1 MSTYDAEF
9 YWFGPA
15 NEVVLTGSFDNWSKS
30 VHMEKTPAGFSGK
43 VKLPYG
49 QKVDY
54 KYVVD
59 GQWQVN
65 PDFPTTYDWQ
75 GNINNYIVTPNEPE
89 LKSLP
94 TPPPDL
100 IIKTPASPANDEPVT
115 PINLPAPVAAAV
127 TPMEVPQSAVSP
139 HADLELDPVVSRI
152 IVESIL
158 EAEAKETPKEEK
170 AEEIV
175 QAAAVDEPKVEE
187 IVQAA
192 AVDEPKVEEAAAVDE
207 PKVEAPKP
215 VEPEAEESKEAEPVP
230 TIIVAAE
237 VVASPS
243 EIPAEPVV
251 ESTKPSPD
259 DVKPDVIVAQ
269 TEAIALDSPVKPT
282 APALPEAKPAAESI
296 TEAPAPTPAAVPLPE
311 TPAVTPA
318 VEKQPE
324 ATGSHFS
331 TTTDGTKPEAPVTP
345 TKKSE
350 DKPVT
355 VKRGSTRSARMFS
368 LSGRRASHD
377 SAGESGTLK
386 APKTPGTPG
395 STKSTDTQRK
405 KKNSFLTKVHDLFH
419 PHHKQEKA

>member
-1 MSTYDAEF
+1 MVSHLACS
-9 YWFGPA
+9 
-15 NEVVLTGSFDNWSKS
+15 LTADD
-30 VHMEKTPAGFSGK
+30 TP

-75 GNINNYIVTPNEPE
+75 GNINNYMVTPNEPE

-127 TPMEVPQSAVSP
+127 TPMEVLQSAVSP
-139 HADLELDPVVSRI
+139 YPDLEVDPVVSRI
-152 IVESIL
+152 IVESII

-175 QAAAVDEPKVEE
+175 Q
-187 IVQAA
+187 
-192 AVDEPKVEEAAAVDE
+192 AAAVDE

-230 TIIVAAE
+230 TIIVVAE

-259 DVKPDVIVAQ
+259 DVKPDVIVSWLK
-269 TEAIALDSPVKPT
+269 IMLAL
-282 APALPEAKPAAESI
+282 LSI
-296 TEAPAPTPAAVPLPE
+296 LT
-311 TPAVTPA
+311 
-318 VEKQPE
+318 
-324 ATGSHFS
+324 
-331 TTTDGTKPEAPVTP
+331 
-345 TKKSE
+345 
-350 DKPVT
+350 
-355 VKRGSTRSARMFS
+355 S
-368 LSGRRASHD
+368 LSPYRRSRRQKL
-377 SAGESGTLK
+377 SPSTL
-386 APKTPGTPG
+386 
-395 STKSTDTQRK
+395 R
-405 KKNSFLTKVHDLFH
+405 
-419 PHHKQEKA
+419 